1 MSENNE
7 RNFFDEFIKW
17 FFIWNIIILIGKGI
31 VFLFKI
37 FIIAIQQ
44 LIYLIMFGI
53 AKISPILKE
62 KFAEFCNNYNT
73 KYKFQLE
80 GKWQEVKM
88 SFSNIKDK
96 GKNLLSRISLKVP
109 NKKTK
114 QFSRIRNSNIILF
127 IKKLKYK
134 IIDFFHKYELQIIII
149 TIIVIIIFVILYL
162 ISLRFYSY

>member
-44 LIYLIMFGI
+44 LIYFIGIGI

-62 KFAEFCNNYNT
+62 KFAKFQNNYNT
-73 KYKFQLE
+73 KYKYQIDE
-80 GKWQEVKM
+80 KWQEVQL
-88 SFSNIKDK
+88 SFSNVKEKCKNSLNRIKL
-96 GKNLLSRISLKVP
+96 NVP
-109 NKKTK
+109 NRKTK
-114 QFSRIRNSNIILF
+114 HFSKIKNSNVILF
-127 IKKLKYK
+127 VKKLKYK
-134 IIDFFHKYELQIIII
+134 IIDFFYKYELQIMLIII
-149 TIIVIIIFVILYL
+149 IIIISIIIYL
-162 ISLRFYSY
+162 ILLRL